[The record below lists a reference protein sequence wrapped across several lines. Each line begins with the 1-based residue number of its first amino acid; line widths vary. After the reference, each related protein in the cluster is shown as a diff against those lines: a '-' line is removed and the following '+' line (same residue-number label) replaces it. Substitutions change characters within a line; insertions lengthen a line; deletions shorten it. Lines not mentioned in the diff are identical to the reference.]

1 MTTISVSI
9 LPFHLLLLQ
18 VLLPFEMHSLAREL
32 DPSSWTMCPAEA
44 VKLDL
49 LTVLPIQLAFI
60 TVPTLKMLEFGVEI
74 VSVLVYQS
82 HAHSYFK

>member
-18 VLLPFEMHSLAREL
+18 VLLPFEMHFLAREL
-32 DPSSWTMCPAEA
+32 DPSFWTMCPAEA

>member
-1 MTTISVSI
+1 M
-9 LPFHLLLLQ
+9 P
-18 VLLPFEMHSLAREL
+18 SLAREL

-60 TVPTLKMLEFGVEI
+60 TVSTLKMLELGVEI
-74 VSVLVYQS
+74 VSGYIFHERARLLSEGKTQSFLVICC
-82 HAHSYFK
+82 